1 MKIGRRILDQR
12 TLISAAHSNYSR
24 YEFNMHSAVKFNRI
38 VNPLFKMTPEKIIEN
53 SVHFI
58 NSKKEKCIMNF
69 RAKNG
74 CIKNTIKAD
83 YSN

>member
-1 MKIGRRILDQR
+1 
-12 TLISAAHSNYSR
+12 
-24 YEFNMHSAVKFNRI
+24 
-38 VNPLFKMTPEKIIEN
+38 MTPEKIIEN

-58 NSKKEKCIMNF
+58 NSNIEKLLMNL

-83 YSN
+83 YSYQIPENG